1 MSKNKI
7 DTYIRFAIKSRSIIY
22 GIDNIK
28 KGIRQIKI
36 IIADKT
42 LSENSL
48 DKAGLL
54 CNKNNIPL
62 VISEEELNNILNTEN
77 CRIIGITNRN
87 MAEAI
92 INNVGEGYFWRR
104 ESKWLK

>member
-1 MSKNKI
+1 MSKKKI
-7 DTYIRFAIKSRSIIY
+7 DTYIRFAIKSRSLIY

-28 KGIRQIKI
+28 KGIKQIKV

-48 DKAGLL
+48 DKARLL
-54 CNKNNIPL
+54 CSRNNIPL
-62 VISEEELNNILNTEN
+62 IISEEELNNLLNTDN
-77 CRIIGITNRN
+77 CKIIGITNIN

-92 INNVGEGYFWRR
+92 IQNVGEGYFLA
-104 ESKWLK
+104 EGK